1 LLAASKAQLEK
12 LTAPALRMQ
21 LIGEFA
27 SLARV
32 SSEDVERLLQPRR
45 TPAYRNP
52 GRAKEAAPIA
62 SSQERNL
69 LRCVLA
75 RPDLAAD
82 LEDDLLDP
90 SLPETSALRAIAGLD
105 EASSVSGALLVDRFE
120 GTEFEQIVF
129 QAQAAGLEQ
138 ELSADAAEHDFR
150 QINLA
155 LRIRRKNGEIEVL
168 KGRVGADPRLNP
180 ELNQRVKELAR
191 LKMQRI

>member
-1 LLAASKAQLEK
+1 
-12 LTAPALRMQ
+12 
-21 LIGEFA
+21 
-27 SLARV
+27 
-32 SSEDVERLLQPRR
+32 LLQPKG

-52 GRAKEAAPIA
+52 GRAKEGAPIA

-69 LRCVLA
+69 LRCLLA

-90 SLPETSALRAIAGLD
+90 SLPETGALRAIAGLD

-129 QAQAAGLEQ
+129 QAQAAALEQ
-138 ELSADAAEHDFR
+138 ELGADAAEHDFR

-155 LRIRRKNGEIEVL
+155 LRIRRKNEEIEVL
-168 KGRVGADPRLNP
+168 KGRVKAEPGLNA
-180 ELNQRVKELAR
+180 ELGMRVKELHQ
-191 LKMQRI
+191 LKSQRI